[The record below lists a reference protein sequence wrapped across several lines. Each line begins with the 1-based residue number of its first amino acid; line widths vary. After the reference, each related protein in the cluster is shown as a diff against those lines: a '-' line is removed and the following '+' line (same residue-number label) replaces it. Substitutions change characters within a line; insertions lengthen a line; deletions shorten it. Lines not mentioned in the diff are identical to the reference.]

1 LVTDGAG
8 LEQSISS
15 RLRDV
20 PPDRLLV
27 VSDFDGTIAE
37 IVPSSGDARPI
48 TEAAQA
54 LDALADSVLVVVILS
69 GRSRGDL
76 AGRLP
81 NPKLRLLGDYGL
93 EEPDDGERQ
102 ALAGFNQQASVVV
115 DRHPGAQLEMKRGS
129 TSIHYRA
136 APELADELLKDL
148 APLAARA
155 GLEARRGRMVVEV
168 RPRRA
173 EKGAAMQR
181 LLDELQ
187 PAGAVFAG
195 DDEGD
200 RRVFELLMGSRLPH
214 LAVGVASQETDARLF
229 DACDLV
235 VPGPAGAAAFFSR
248 LAGWAR
254 RGRAGPGS
262 AG

>member
-129 TSIHYRA
+129 TSIHY
-136 APELADELLKDL
+136 L